1 MKRMMKN
8 FFIVCGFI
16 MTEVFGLRVYAIQAT
31 YDEVEIAKLSAFL
44 SQESAEPGIAN
55 YQQLGLTSMDDIDWG
70 SVKGLHHNSQTF
82 YFDEIRWFS
91 LNLSGHIDLSDFK
104 GLRYVH
110 LHFNDIKSVKV
121 TNCPLLHWLDL
132 YTNDLQSLDVS
143 TNPVLYHL
151 RVGYNNIPT
160 LDLSNNPYLNFLCCT
175 NNQLETLDVSNK
187 SGLHTLYCVGN
198 NLHTLLV
205 DNCTELETF
214 LCDFNQ
220 LETLNVINMTNLKI
234 FACSGNEMKD
244 LQLINCV
251 SLEDISC
258 NNNELS
264 DLDFSDYKY
273 LSTIN
278 CSKNNITSINL
289 KGCSNLTSLI
299 CEYNMLSTLDITD
312 SPLLS
317 TLLCRNNYLSFLT
330 LPLPSEQL
338 TTYTYSPQAY
348 VELEF
353 EYNNVNFTDIYKI
366 NDNISRFIW
375 KYGYTTITPL
385 ANNEGLFSFDESY
398 IGETIICEALNSALP
413 LLVMHYDV
421 TFTRGETGNVN
432 PETGKPAVY
441 ASDQTI
447 HVITG
452 SSATVSIY
460 SLQGKLIMKRKVEAG
475 RTGIPIERGMY
486 VAVVNDQSRHKLIV
500 R

>member
-1 MKRMMKN
+1 MKN
-8 FFIVCGFI
+8 FLIVCGLL
-16 MTEVFGLRVYAIQAT
+16 MTEVFGLRVYAVQAT

-44 SQESAEPGIAN
+44 RQESAIPGVRN
-55 YQQLGLTSMDDIDWG
+55 YEILGLTSMENIDWG
-70 SVKGLHHNSQTF
+70 SVKGLSFNSLTYYLEF
-82 YFDEIRWFS
+82 MRWQE
-91 LNLSGHIDLSDFK
+91 LNLSGHLDLTDFK
-104 GLRYVH
+104 GLRYVY
-110 LHFNDIKSVKV
+110 LQFNDIKSISVM
-121 TNCPLLHWLDL
+121 NCPILYWLDL
-132 YTNDLQSLDVS
+132 YTNDLQKIDVS
-143 TNPVLYHL
+143 TNPALYHL
-151 RVGYNNIPT
+151 RLGYNNIPT

-187 SGLHTLYCVGN
+187 TGLHTLYCVGN
-198 NLHTLLV
+198 NLHTLHV
-205 DNCTELETF
+205 DNCTGLETF

-234 FACSGNEMKD
+234 FACSGNGMKD

-264 DLDFSDYKY
+264 ELDFSNYEY
-273 LSTIN
+273 LSAIN

-289 KGCSNLTSLI
+289 KGCTSLTSLL
-299 CEYNMLSTLDITD
+299 CEYNMISSLDITD

-317 TLLCRNNYLSFLT
+317 TLLCRNNYLTFLT
-330 LPLPSEQL
+330 LPLPSQQL
-338 TTYTYSPQAY
+338 TNYTYSPQAY
-348 VELEF
+348 VELDC
-353 EYNNVNFTDIYKI
+353 EYNNVNFTDIYRI

-385 ANNEGLFSFDESY
+385 ANNEGLFTFDESY
-398 IGETIICEALNSALP
+398 VGETIICEALNSALP

-421 TFTRGETGNVN
+421 TFTREETGNAN

-441 ASDQTI
+441 ASGQTI

-486 VAVVNDQSRHKLIV
+486 VAVVNDQSRYKLIV